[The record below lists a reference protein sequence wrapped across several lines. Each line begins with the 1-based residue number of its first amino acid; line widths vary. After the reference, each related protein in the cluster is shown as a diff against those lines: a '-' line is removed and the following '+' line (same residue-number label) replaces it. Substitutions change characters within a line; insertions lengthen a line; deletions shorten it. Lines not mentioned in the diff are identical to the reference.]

1 MFDLEPSATVMSH
14 TAVDTRSRPEEG
26 NVMTPTTPCYRHSR
40 NVWIAGC
47 HDCTTWHLTTARA
60 RRAEVVAMSSV
71 APARP
76 ALPPAA
82 PVPPIVLLHAA

>member
-1 MFDLEPSATVMSH
+1 MFDLEPVATVMSH
-14 TAVDTRSRPEEG
+14 TAVDTRSRGG
-26 NVMTPTTPCYRHSR
+26 NVMTPMTPCYRHAR
-40 NVWIAGC
+40 EVWIAGC
-47 HDCTTWHLTTARA
+47 LDCTTWHLTAARA

-71 APARP
+71 ARARP